1 MLRRSKRAGARVIS
15 RGIMSNRHFIVIGAG
30 IVGISTAL
38 YLQKDGHRVTVID
51 RGDPGEGTSKGNA
64 AVIATESCVPVAT
77 PGILWNVPKMLMD
90 PLGPLAIRWSYL
102 PRIAP
107 WLLRFVAASSER
119 RVEQISITLRSA
131 LVQALSA
138 HKELAA
144 LAGQSLMIKET
155 GWLGLYETD
164 DKFKKYQWDLDLQTR
179 RGVKFQV
186 LKQEEIRQFEPSL
199 QPIYRHAVYYPE
211 NSYVTDN
218 FALVQRLAQHFT
230 GAGGTLVKAPVVG
243 FEIGPDGPRAVRAG
257 GQSYPC
263 DAVVVAAGAWSK
275 KLSQQLGHSVPL
287 DTERG
292 YHVTLPHAQK
302 RPRMPLYSGDHSFAI
317 TPLDVGLRFAGT
329 VELGGLDAAPN
340 YARAEKLM
348 IHGRRM
354 FGEMDETGRSDW
366 MGFRPSMPD
375 SVPVISQGGRF
386 RNTYF
391 GFGHGHVGLTLGPV
405 TGRLIADMVAGR
417 DPGLDLQPFRID
429 RF

>member
-1 MLRRSKRAGARVIS
+1 
-15 RGIMSNRHFIVIGAG
+15 MSNRHFVVIGAG
-30 IVGISTAL
+30 IVGVSTAL
-38 YLQKDGHRVTVID
+38 YLQKDGHQVTVVD
-51 RGDPGEGTSKGNA
+51 GRDPGEGTSKGNA
-64 AVIATESCVPVAT
+64 AVIATESVVPVAT
-77 PGILWNVPKMLMD
+77 PGILWDVPKMLMD

-102 PRIAP
+102 PRLAP
-107 WLLRFVAASSER
+107 WLLRFVAASGEKK
-119 RVEQISITLRSA
+119 VEQISIALRA
-131 LVQALSA
+131 VLLQAMPA

-144 LAGQSLMIKET
+144 LAGQSLMIKDT
-155 GWLGLYETD
+155 GWLGIFEKD
-164 DKFKKYQWDLDLQTR
+164 EKFASYQWDLELQKR
-179 RGVKFQV
+179 RGVQFQI

-218 FALVQRLAQHFT
+218 FALVQRLAAHFV
-230 GAGGTLVKAPVVG
+230 ASGGRIVKSDVKG
-243 FEIGPDGPRAVRAG
+243 FELGPTGPTHVRAG
-257 GQSYPC
+257 GDKIAC

-275 KLSQQLGHSVPL
+275 KLARQLGHDVPL
-287 DTERG
+287 ETERG
-292 YHVTLPHAQK
+292 YHVTLPKAG
-302 RPRMPLYSGDHSFAI
+302 RMPRMPLYSGDHSFAI

-329 VELGGLDAAPN
+329 VELGGLDLPPN

-354 FGEMDETGRSDW
+354 FGELNEEGRSDW

-391 GFGHGHVGLTLGPV
+391 GFGHGHIGLTLGPA
-405 TGRLIADMVAGR
+405 TGRIIADLAAGR
-417 DPGLDLQPFRID
+417 DPGLDMRPFRID

>member
-1 MLRRSKRAGARVIS
+1 MLRPKVGGKF
-15 RGIMSNRHFIVIGAG
+15 RGIMGNRHFIVIGAG

-51 RGDPGEGTSKGNA
+51 KVGPGEGTSKGNA
-64 AVIATESCVPVAT
+64 AVIATESCIPVAT
-77 PGILWNVPKMLMD
+77 PGVLWDVPKMLMD

-102 PRIAP
+102 PKIAP
-107 WLLRFVAASSER
+107 WLLRFVAASSEK

-131 LVQALSA
+131 LVQALAA

-144 LAGQSLMIKET
+144 LAGQSLMIKDT
-155 GWLGLYETD
+155 GWLGVFEGD
-164 DKFKKYQWDLDLQTR
+164 EKFKNYQWDLDLQTR

-218 FALVQRLAQHFT
+218 FALVQRLANQFV
-230 GAGGTLVKAPVVG
+230 AQGGTLVQAPVEG
-243 FEIGPDGPRAVRAG
+243 FEIEADGPTAVRAG
-257 GQSYPC
+257 GKAYAC

-275 KLSQQLGHSVPL
+275 KLSQMLGHNVPL

-348 IHGRRM
+348 KHGRRM
-354 FGEMDETGRSDW
+354 FGEMDETGRTDW

-386 RNTYF
+386 KNTYF
-391 GFGHGHVGLTLGPV
+391 GFGHGHIGLTLGPV
-405 TGRLIADMVAGR
+405 TGRIISDLVANR
-417 DPGLDLQPFRID
+417 DPGLDMQPFRID